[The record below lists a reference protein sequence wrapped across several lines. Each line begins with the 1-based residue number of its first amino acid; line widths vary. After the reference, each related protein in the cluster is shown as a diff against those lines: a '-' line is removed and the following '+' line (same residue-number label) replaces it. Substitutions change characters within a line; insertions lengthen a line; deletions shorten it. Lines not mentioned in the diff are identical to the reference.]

1 MKTMVSVLLA
11 LAGQLPGSQAFA
23 LDEQRCDVPL
33 IAQTLRPQLPRQFP
47 EEGAGDVIALV
58 CKTHPQQSD
67 LMIVALFHGIDEAQA
82 GWREGEKSFVVAVVT
97 SNAVRCA
104 ASTERR

>member
-47 EEGAGDVIALV
+47 GKALARGSPSSPRPIRS
-58 CKTHPQQSD
+58 KA
-67 LMIVALFHGIDEAQA
+67 I
-82 GWREGEKSFVVAVVT
+82 
-97 SNAVRCA
+97 
-104 ASTERR
+104 